1 MGGNVS
7 SRIGYYL
14 SVVAPFYPPVIVRS
28 IVIYHSPPVL
38 IPGLPYG
45 ALSAFARDC
54 SEVRQAQLVKARE
67 GHACRPMSWE
77 RNPAPIVFRKA
88 LVRHDDDSLQASPH
102 RVLRPLDS

>member
-28 IVIYHSPPVL
+28 IVIYDSAPVL
-38 IPGLPYG
+38 IPGLRYG

-54 SEVRQAQLVKARE
+54 SEVRQAQLVKAYVK
-67 GHACRPMSWE
+67 GM
-77 RNPAPIVFRKA
+77 
-88 LVRHDDDSLQASPH
+88 
-102 RVLRPLDS
+102 RVVP